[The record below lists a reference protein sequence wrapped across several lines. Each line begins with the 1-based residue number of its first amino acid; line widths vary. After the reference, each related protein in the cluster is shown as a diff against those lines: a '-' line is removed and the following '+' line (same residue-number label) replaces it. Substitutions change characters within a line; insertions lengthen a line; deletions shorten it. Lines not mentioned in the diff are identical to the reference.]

1 MLTRTTF
8 LRPERECPGPQSRE
22 RRYSAMRKSA
32 IGLVVAG
39 VAASLVLSACSS
51 SKKNNNNTSSAP
63 AGGGSS
69 SAPASAGSS
78 SASSGGG
85 GALDGKGAKVGIIL
99 PDTKS
104 SQRWVT
110 ADPDALKAACQK
122 NNLNCNIQNA
132 QGSATT
138 MKTIAE
144 SMENDGVKVLMITNL
159 DNASG
164 AAIEKEAQTK
174 GVTTVDYDRLTL
186 GGSAALYVSFDGVA
200 VGDAQGKALVQCP
213 QVAGKS
219 SVTYVDVN
227 GSPTDSNAA
236 AFKKGYDGVL
246 SKQAGWKKVSDQSIK
261 DWDNPTAGTTFASM
275 LQRNPNIQAVMV
287 ANDGMANAVI
297 GQLTNQH
304 LNGKLA
310 VSGQDAT
317 AQGLQHIMDG
327 DQCFTI
333 YKPSVKEANPAVD
346 AITQIV
352 NGNLPQTT
360 QTITDTQTGKK
371 VPAILATPIAITK
384 ANVAV
389 PINDGYTPKS
399 QVCIGKYA
407 SLCTQNGVK

>member
-1 MLTRTTF
+1 
-8 LRPERECPGPQSRE
+8 
-22 RRYSAMRKSA
+22 MRKSA

-51 SKKNNNNTSSAP
+51 SKKNSSTSAP
-63 AGGGSS
+63 AGGGT
-69 SAPASAGSS
+69 SAPASAP
-78 SASSGGG
+78 ASGGSG

-144 SMENDGVKVLMITNL
+144 SMENDGVKVLMIVNL

-227 GSPTDSNAA
+227 GAPTDSNAA
-236 AFKKGYDGVL
+236 AFKQGYDGVL
-246 SKQAGWKKVSDQSIK
+246 SKQTGWKKVSDQSIK

-333 YKPSVKEANPAVD
+333 YKPSTKEANPAVD

-352 NGNLPQTT
+352 NGSLPQTT
-360 QTITDTQTGKK
+360 ASVTDTQTGKK
-371 VPAILATPIAITK
+371 VPAILATPITITK
-384 ANVAV
+384 SNVAE

-399 QVCIGKYA
+399 QVCIGKYV

>member
-1 MLTRTTF
+1 
-8 LRPERECPGPQSRE
+8 
-22 RRYSAMRKSA
+22 MRKSA

-51 SKKNNNNTSSAP
+51 SKKNNNSSAP
-63 AGGGSS
+63 AGGNTSSAPSTSGSS
-69 SAPASAGSS
+69 SSG
-78 SASSGGG
+78 GGG

-110 ADPDALKAACQK
+110 SDPDALKAACQK

-132 QGSATT
+132 QGSPTT

-144 SMENDGVKVLMITNL
+144 SMENDGVKVLMIVNL

-164 AAIEKEAQTK
+164 AAIETEAKSK
-174 GVTTVDYDRLTL
+174 GITTVDYDRLTL

-219 SVTYVDVN
+219 AVTYVDVN
-227 GSPTDSNAA
+227 GAPTDSNAA

-246 SKQAGWKKVSDQSIK
+246 SKQAGWKKVADQSIK

-275 LQRNPNIQAVMV
+275 LQRTPSIQAVMV

-304 LNGKLA
+304 LNGKVA

-333 YKPSVKEANPAVD
+333 YKPSLKEANPAID

-352 NGNLPQTT
+352 NGQVPQTT
-360 QTITDTQTGKK
+360 TTVTDTQTGNK
-371 VPAILATPIAITK
+371 VPAILATPITITK
-384 ANVAV
+384 DNVAE

-407 SLCTQNGVK
+407 AKCTANKVK